1 MTSYVLEPMKLIEK
15 VNFPSDRDYT
25 INALLEELAIAERH
39 CRDESYKGC
48 SCLSEKHLYVI
59 AGLASE
65 GTGFA
70 ESPEEKE
77 FMRKLQ
83 VRARKIRDD
92 MKQGKVRSPEDY
104 DVLRDWLRQQRHRVD
119 ARKWNGDWSGEQ
131 SIDEQ
136 LEYNNLSPI
145 MVEAVSEVAGLSGG
159 LQDIEERY
167 VDELLT
173 RLAAKHNVAKPKYRF
188 IEGCNPLTPQAW
200 MVSSDL
206 RFKSL
211 KGEEI
216 IVRPEHDE
224 LVFCR
229 GQTSP
234 YTVAHEACHHLQRLK
249 EGVTDERYAT
259 ECGLAEVQTVET
271 LNTLTL
277 QDNNGGKMAKGKGQ
291 IIEQM
296 KNTLPLAGG
305 VLIGELIDEA
315 GYIEQLTSFAG
326 TYSGLA
332 KGVVGLGISAV
343 GLGYLSGSMSEVMVG
358 IGLPIA
364 VSGFRNQFM
373 GGISLGRSRLITP
386 AGQAALEYAYPR
398 GLTPYAT
405 PTGLRAGHPTL
416 DVTKMGSR
424 PGILSP
430 SMLPSGLS
438 GKFNLGNR

>member
-1 MTSYVLEPMKLIEK
+1 MALLCPPKMLKES
-15 VNFPSDRDYT
+15 FPNDRDYT
-25 INALLEELAIAERH
+25 FNALIEELFLVERH
-39 CRDESYKGC
+39 IRDNSWRIC
-48 SCLSEKHLYVI
+48 DCTPSKHLPGI

-65 GTGFA
+65 GYGFA
-70 ESPEEKE
+70 EDLNERRFMECLMGQARLYKAMIEDGRIKNEEQ
-77 FMRKLQ
+77 FNQ
-83 VRARKIRDD
+83 IRDWSRNARHMLSAKD
-92 MKQGKVRSPEDY
+92 WTGKQDIE
-104 DVLRDWLRQQRHRVD
+104 
-119 ARKWNGDWSGEQ
+119 
-131 SIDEQ
+131 EQ
-136 LEYNNLSPI
+136 LEYNNLTP
-145 MVEAVSEVAGLSGG
+145 VLAEAVTEVTGLRGG
-159 LQDIEERY
+159 LMDIEERY
-167 VDELLT
+167 VDEMLT
-173 RLAAKHNVAKPKYRF
+173 RLAAKHGVPKPKYRF
-188 IEGCNPLTPQAW
+188 IEGCNPLVPQAW

-229 GQTSP
+229 GQTAP
-234 YTVAHEACHHLQRLK
+234 YSVSHEFCHSLQRQK
-249 EGVTDERYAT
+249 EGKTDERYAT

-315 GYIEQLTSFAG
+315 GYIEQITSFAG

-343 GLGYLSGSMSEVMVG
+343 GLGYLNGTMSEVMVG

-373 GGISLGRSRLITP
+373 GGISLGRSRLSTP
-386 AGQAALEYAYPR
+386 TQAALEYAYPR

-424 PGILSP
+424 PGVLSP